1 MEKGIVLLVE
11 DNQKILDINR
21 RMLEKD
27 GFIVLTAK
35 TLDEARARIKI
46 VSPDVAVIDI
56 MLPDGNGIDFLQE
69 LREVSNAPAL
79 FLTAKAERL
88 DVIRGL
94 TAGGNDYIT
103 KPYDID
109 EFRARIIN
117 FMKLAKSKNMQ
128 TASDENKSSIL
139 TDNELS
145 IALYAAKGMSNKDI
159 AAKVYLSE
167 SRIKTSLST
176 IYRKLGITEEKD
188 KRHLLNSVLHG

>member
-27 GFIVLTAK
+27 GFIVFTAK

-56 MLPDGNGIDFLQE
+56 MMPDGSGIDFLQE

-79 FLTAKAERL
+79 FLTAKADRA
-88 DVIRGL
+88 DIIAGL

-109 EFRARIIN
+109 EFRSRIVN
-117 FMKLAKSKNMQ
+117 FVQLMKTADKNIVADESK
-128 TASDENKSSIL
+128 TSVL
-139 TDNELS
+139 TDKELA
-145 IALYAAKGMSNKDI
+145 IALYVSKGLSNKDI
-159 AAKVYLSE
+159 ASKVYLSE
-167 SRIKTSLST
+167 SRVKTSLSA
-176 IYRKLGITEEKD
+176 IYRKLGISDEKD
-188 KRHLLNSVLHG
+188 KRHLLNSVLHN